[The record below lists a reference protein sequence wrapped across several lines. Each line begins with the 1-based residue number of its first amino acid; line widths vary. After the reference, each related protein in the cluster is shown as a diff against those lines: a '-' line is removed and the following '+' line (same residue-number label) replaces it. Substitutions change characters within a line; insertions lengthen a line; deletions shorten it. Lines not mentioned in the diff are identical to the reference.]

1 MIKNLKID
9 RAFTGIQGQ
18 IKTLI
23 DRNISQGKP
32 VLGNFKDEEDF
43 KEWIDMLM
51 EEAID
56 MNPIKELTFQQI
68 DLMKHKYLNEIYLY
82 LDQKL
87 EDEERKKA
95 PAST

>member
-1 MIKNLKID
+1 
-9 RAFTGIQGQ
+9 
-18 IKTLI
+18 
-23 DRNISQGKP
+23 
-32 VLGNFKDEEDF
+32 
-43 KEWIDMLM
+43 MLM

>member
-1 MIKNLKID
+1 MKID

-23 DRNISQGKP
+23 DRNISQGRP

-56 MNPIKELTFQQI
+56 MNPIKELSLSQI
-68 DLMKHKYLNEIYLY
+68 DIMKHKYLDQVFLY
-82 LDQKL
+82 LEQKL
-87 EDEERKKA
+87 EDEER
-95 PAST
+95 ASTDSLWVN